1 MTIHDD
7 IHLGLLRCLIL
18 RLIAASY
25 LGSSLLHIYVDRVGA
40 NSEGEGRGPSNIFG
54 PGAYFER
61 GGGGEPNFE
70 SAGPSFYRRQPE
82 GNKHIGGGRELSN
95 YYWGDQNLRGRRGR
109 LIFRGRKHHLKGG
122 AIISGRGK
130 F

>member
-40 NSEGEGRGPSNIFG
+40 NSEGEGRRPSNIFG
-54 PGAYFER
+54 PGAYFE
-61 GGGGEPNFE
+61 
-70 SAGPSFYRRQPE
+70 S
-82 GNKHIGGGRELSN
+82 
-95 YYWGDQNLRGRRGR
+95 GRRGD
-109 LIFRGRKHHLKGG
+109 
-122 AIISGRGK
+122 A
-130 F
+130 